1 MCRVLAFQRRTANS
15 TIDSGIPT
23 VIARPA
29 AAAAPPPSSSETAAV
44 AAAGTVPPQPCAP
57 PPSSS
62 ETTGSAAAGTVPP
75 QPCAP
80 PPSSSETTGPAAA
93 GTVPLPPC
101 APPPSSSETAGS
113 AVAGTVPPPCAPP
126 PSSSETTG
134 SAVVAP
140 GYDQRF
146 FDMLARAKYV
156 FDCTIQDK
164 KTPAR
169 TLVAICWRVAFSV
182 QKDAR
187 SNTQLTAPPVPLCLQ
202 EGWSQ
207 HISECEIQPEEYYT
221 DEHTRAARQ
230 YILDNLDSASFQ
242 AQFQSKD
249 YITKPLGAGGK
260 KTGLACAIC
269 VACSD
274 WSHACSQDFSM
285 YRHPKVPNMLYSAR
299 GRAYGSMQVNSGQT
313 DTHFRCQKH
322 HDNVRGLSQIQ
333 SSHRTREERNK
344 RSGKQFTE
352 AAKRSSVS
360 GDASGNQRILR
371 SRTMDA
377 LITVIGGRWR
387 DVWNKEK
394 QRYYNLGYEDCSK
407 GGQKRKFTRE

>member
-1 MCRVLAFQRRTANS
+1 MCECGEQECEGECCPGCFSLVGASGCLKGDTCRVLAFQRRTS
-15 TIDSGIPT
+15 SRIPT

-29 AAAAPPPSSSETAAV
+29 AAAAAPALPETAAA

-62 ETTGSAAAGTVPP
+62 ETAAAAAAGTVPP

-80 PPSSSETTGPAAA
+80 PPSSSETAAA
-93 GTVPLPPC
+93 
-101 APPPSSSETAGS
+101 AA
-113 AVAGTVPPPCAPP
+113 A
-126 PSSSETTG
+126 
-134 SAVVAP
+134 

-156 FDCTIQDK
+156 FDCTIRDK

-285 YRHPKVPNMLYSAR
+285 HSHPAVPNMLYSAR

-322 HDNVRGLSQIQ
+322 RDNAQGLSQIQ

-371 SRTMDA
+371 SGTMDA

-387 DVWNKEK
+387 DVWREEK

-407 GGQKRKFTRE
+407 GGQKRKFTQE